1 VRTVNILIV
10 GLGYAGTR
18 FLRAFGA
25 VTAQARFAYVNRNR
39 GRDDLPYFS
48 NVPTALRE
56 FRPDIVVVSVS
67 DGSHARILHELDG
80 YRGFIVCEKPL
91 VRADDDVDRLRRAL
105 ASTSGFC
112 LDLVERYSPAT
123 VALRQFVADHELE
136 LVRGHFFWGK
146 DRINDHRVTTGA
158 VSEVI
163 HSLDL
168 IQWICR
174 GEDRLEI
181 LEVIGVRSDFS
192 ISGPDVLD
200 SVSLNA
206 RMGTATVTG
215 YSSFVSITRRRE
227 IDFTFLTPD
236 GGLVHANMVFD
247 TPEWDLDRLTVWRPA
262 PGGTEVLLELD
273 TADSVAPAPRWNTI
287 RKLSVLAEDV
297 LRQVQREEQPRQPFP
312 DLETGIQLQLL
323 LNNLERTARCAEPV
337 AYFPGVRSPVTVE
350 VDLERLG

>member
-1 VRTVNILIV
+1 MRTVNILIV

-25 VTAQARFAYVNRNR
+25 ATTQARFAYVNRSR
-39 GRDDLPYFS
+39 GRDDLPYFPS
-48 NVPTALRE
+48 VSQALRE
-56 FRPDIVVVSVS
+56 FAPDIVVVSVS
-67 DGSHARILHELDG
+67 DGSHAQVLHELDG
-80 YRGFIVCEKPL
+80 YQGFVVCEKPL
-91 VRADDDVDRLRRAL
+91 VRADDDIDKLRSVL
-105 ASTSGFC
+105 ASINGFC

-123 VALRQFVADHELE
+123 VALRRFVADNELE
-136 LVRGHFFWGK
+136 LVRAHFFWGK

-168 IQWICR
+168 IQWICG
-174 GEDRLEI
+174 GEDQLEI
-181 LEVIGVRSDFS
+181 LDVIGVRSDFS

-206 RMGTATVTG
+206 RLGTATIAG

-227 IDFTFLTPD
+227 IDLTFLAPD
-236 GGLVHANMVFD
+236 SGLVHATMVFD
-247 TPEWDLDRLTVWRPA
+247 TPEWDLDRLTVWRPI
-262 PGGTEVLLELD
+262 PGGIETLLELD
-273 TADSVAPAPRWNTI
+273 TADSVVPDPQWNTI

-297 LRQVQREEQPRQPFP
+297 LRHVQREEQPRQPFP
-312 DLETGIQLQLL
+312 DLEAGIQLQLL
-323 LNNLERTARCAEPV
+323 LNDIERAVRCTAPV
-337 AYFPGVRSPVTVE
+337 AYFPGTRPPATVE